1 MDPQF
6 LINAAFTLAGMLGG
20 FLMKATWSE
29 IKGLQAALADLQKS
43 IQTTYL
49 RRDEFRDHAERI
61 ERALER
67 IEAKLDT
74 KQDRVAY
81 VLPGPQEKHL

>member
-6 LINAAFTLAGMLGG
+6 LINAAFALAGALGG

-29 IKGLQAALADLQKS
+29 IKGLQGAMAELQKS

-67 IEAKLDT
+67 IEAKMDT
-74 KQDRVAY
+74 KQDRISY
-81 VLPGPQEKHL
+81 VLPPPLEKRA